1 MSFNKNRLE
10 MVFAVQNWSW
20 VLFNSDSESSL
31 GLFSKNVNISGNQLK
46 INEFLFNSD
55 SEKIFLSSEIE
66 IKN

>member
-10 MVFAVQNWSW
+10 MVFALQNWSW

-31 GLFSKNVNISGNQLK
+31 GLFSKNANVLANQLK